1 MLSQFLLTNFV
12 DLLDWF
18 VGFMVFNATVNNISV
33 ISWQSVFLLEETEGS
48 REKHRPAASKVDV
61 HYVVQE
67 FSGGLHHIT

>member
-18 VGFMVFNATVNNISV
+18 VGFMVFIATVNNISV

-48 REKHRPAASKVDV
+48 RENHRPAAS
-61 HYVVQE
+61 H
-67 FSGGLHHIT
+67 

>member
-48 REKHRPAASKVDV
+48 RENHRPAAS
-61 HYVVQE
+61 H
-67 FSGGLHHIT
+67 